1 VGDGITEASVVPGV
15 IVGETLFGE
24 IDGGDG
30 RTIFLASH
38 ANLPIDTMENVVN
51 WGVRQHYCMHGCSI

>member
-1 VGDGITEASVVPGV
+1 VGDGITGASVIPGV

-30 RTIFLASH
+30 RTIFRASH
-38 ANLPIDTMENVVN
+38 ANLPIDSMENVVN
-51 WGVRQHYCMHGCSI
+51 WGVRQHKCS

>member
-1 VGDGITEASVVPGV
+1 MGDGIIGASVVPGV
-15 IVGETLFGE
+15 IFGETLFGE

-38 ANLPIDTMENVVN
+38 ANLPIDSMENVVN
-51 WGVRQHYCMHGCSI
+51 WGVRQH